1 MQLEKALREM
11 RAEISEAKFLS
22 EKKLADARA
31 LEANIDEKKLQI
43 ESRLHA
49 ADARLAEA
57 NRKNS
62 EMDRNLEDL
71 ESREHKVQRELS
83 SLLNEYAFCFFT
95 ACTNSLC
102 MHKVYMQ

>member
-31 LEANIDEKKLQI
+31 LEANLEEKQLQI

-71 ESREHKVQRELS
+71 QFREHRVQRELS

-95 ACTNSLC
+95 ACLNSLC
-102 MHKVYMQ
+102 MHKLYLF

>member
-11 RAEISEAKFLS
+11 RTEISEAKFIS

-31 LEANIDEKKLQI
+31 LEANLEEKQLQI

-71 ESREHKVQRELS
+71 ESREHKVQRDFS
-83 SLLNEYAFCFFT
+83 SLHNEYAFYFFT
-95 ACTNSLC
+95 ASMNSLR